1 MGSTQSIHEFAN
13 PRNISKFDF
22 ENFELETNHVTGL
35 RNESEVISLQKK
47 RKRNRKKDADNIKS
61 KILRNFLNFI
71 VILINLIVK
80 ETLKDDYDCRTME
93 IFEFNDGFKRKS
105 SKKHIELLKSNSIYI
120 FLCEDKNINTRKITN
135 HNKNAFNL
143 IIKKNGNLKNI
154 FDKSC
159 FDFFNIYYYKRNKF
173 DISIFSI
180 NNIVDLSNLTCFYED
195 VIKNKYMGDENYL
208 SKLEKSINKNFLKN
222 YFVVE
227 KGK

>member
-22 ENFELETNHVTGL
+22 ENFELETSNVTGH

-47 RKRNRKKDADNIKS
+47 RKRNRKLDDDTIKG

-80 ETLKDDYDCRTME
+80 ETLKDDYDWRTME

-105 SKKHIELLKSNSIYI
+105 TKKDIELLKSNSIYI
-120 FLCEDKNINTRKITN
+120 FLCEDKNIKARNTN

-159 FDFFNIYYYKRNKF
+159 FDFFNIFYYKRNKF
-173 DISIFSI
+173 DISIFDI

-195 VIKNKYMGDENYL
+195 VIKNQYMDENYL
-208 SKLEKSINKNFLKN
+208 SKFEKSINKNFLKN

-227 KGK
+227 KVK